1 MSMQTVNHSPGSD
14 RSSPSLLRRTVGA
27 RADRT
32 RGFVRLVCMTSL
44 LVSVLLGGTVTR
56 ASASTII
63 VQQEAPLTGT
73 TVAGDGFSS
82 SLQVSG
88 GTGSV
93 TYKQTS
99 GAPDIAVSGTG
110 LLTAPTTLAAGTYTA
125 SGTDAD
131 VGGAGSW
138 EFTLTIIAAAPPG
151 FAATAV
157 NVYQS
162 VYDYDQDQGQAGSI
176 QTPTQYKTQIS
187 QLSPD
192 DLAVFYKVVSQ
203 QPEWFQ
209 IPAIIESISSA
220 GANSPV
226 NASNRPQSGAK
237 SKASHATANDASGAN
252 SPVQFYVPNG
262 KANNYS
268 DSASGCAWQ
277 QSEGDAA
284 IFGLQII
291 LDVATS
297 VYNVSTL
304 NGLEGNGLGQPLASL
319 TAAAAFAIGFVADG
333 LLLVAQIAH
342 DATVY
347 ESLKPAECQQ
357 NDALGYGA
365 NIDNTTVQTYN
376 LMTNAIAGLVQ
387 VQSTASTTDQD
398 VQTVESELTSFQTSL
413 GDAIAQNA
421 QAIES
426 ALGSDSQG
434 IISQLQTDN
443 NALEQDSSTVQSTL
457 AQMQSTLGGQLGSEI
472 SSDTAP
478 LLTTAGLNSAVTTIL
493 GEIDGQAQTEVEDLT
508 LGTSYDFNQLNDG
521 INGVYTFESRTETE
535 QLKLDI
541 ESILLSTSSAAP
553 PDFEV
558 PGSDGGLLTTPNT
571 YNVSVADI
579 VTTADAEVS
588 ASGVTIPTATTTVC
602 ADAKSDLSASNW
614 QQAYFDF
621 RTCYQD
627 LNSLS

>member
-1 MSMQTVNHSPGSD
+1 MIRTAF
-14 RSSPSLLRRTVGA
+14 RS
-27 RADRT
+27 RT
-32 RGFVRLVCMTSL
+32 RGFVHLVCMTSL
-44 LVSVLLGGTVTR
+44 LMSVLVGATVTR

-73 TVAGDGFSS
+73 TVSGDGFSA

-88 GTGSV
+88 GRVPV

-110 LLTAPTTLAAGTYTA
+110 QLTAPTTLAAGTYTA

-162 VYDYDQDQGQAGSI
+162 VYDYDQDQGQAGAV
-176 QTPTQYKTQIS
+176 QTPTQYQTEIS

-192 DLAVFYKVVSQ
+192 DLAVFYNVVSQ

-226 NASNRPQSGAK
+226 NASNKPQSGAK

-252 SPVQFYVPNG
+252 PSVQSYTPKG
-262 KANNYS
+262 DGGAW
-268 DSASGCAWQ
+268 ASFNDCPWQ
-277 QSEGDAA
+277 QSAGDGA

-291 LDVATS
+291 LDVAQY
-297 VYNVSTL
+297 VYNAATL
-304 NGLEGNGLGQPLASL
+304 NGIADNGAPQPFAFFSS
-319 TAAAAFAIGFVADG
+319 TAAFFTGLAASAV
-333 LLLVAQIAH
+333 LLVAQIAH

-347 ESLKPAECQQ
+347 ESLAPSECQQ
-357 NDALGYGA
+357 NDLLGYEA

-376 LMTNAIAGLVQ
+376 LVTNAIAALVQ
-387 VQSTASTTDQD
+387 LQSTASTTDHD
-398 VQTVESELTSFQTSL
+398 VQTVQSELTSLQTSL
-413 GDAIAQNA
+413 GAAITHNA

-434 IISQLQTDN
+434 ILSQLQTDN
-443 NALEQDSSTVQSTL
+443 SALEQDASTVKTML
-457 AQMQSTLGGQLGSEI
+457 AQIQSSLAGQLGSDI

-478 LLTTAGLNSAVTTIL
+478 LATGMGLHSAVTTIL
-493 GEIDGQAQTEVEDLT
+493 GEVDGQAQTVISDL
-508 LGTSYDFNQLNDG
+508 GASTSLEYSGANSAVNNLYNFDS
-521 INGVYTFESRTETE
+521 TTETE
-535 QLKLDI
+535 QVTLEI
-541 ESILLSTSSAAP
+541 ENVLLSTSSTVP
-553 PDFEV
+553 NEFEV
-558 PGSDGGLLTTPNT
+558 PGNAGGLLTTPNT
-571 YNVSVADI
+571 YNVSVASI
-579 VTTADAEVS
+579 VATAQTEFNTANI
-588 ASGVTIPTATTTVC
+588 TIPVATATVC
-602 ADAKSDLSASNW
+602 SDATNDLTSSNW
-614 QQAYFDF
+614 QQAYFDL

-627 LNSLS
+627 LGTLQS